1 MFEITKTD
9 LDGRIGK
16 IDCDNGSI
24 ETPTLLPVIHPVNQI
39 VNIKT
44 INEIGFS
51 AVMTNAYIT
60 LKNYGE
66 EAIEKGIHKIIN
78 FEGPITVSYTHLT
91 LPTKA

>member
-1 MFEITKTD
+1 MFEIMKSD

-16 IDCDNGSI
+16 IYCNDYSI
-24 ETPTLLPVIHPVNQI
+24 ETPTLLPVIHPVNQLI
-39 VNIKT
+39 NTKI

-66 EAIEKGIHKIIN
+66 EAIEKGIHKISKKN
-78 FEGPITVSYTHLT
+78 
-91 LPTKA
+91 